1 MAADVEVIRCAAM
14 VVHNVME
21 DGCFFILKDGVRKMG
36 KTAVIFPGQGA
47 QYVGMAKDF
56 YDSFEDSKKVF
67 DEADDVLDIELKK
80 ICFEENDDIN
90 KTEYTQPAMV
100 AAEVAI
106 YEHLKNAGLKAD
118 VFAGLSLGEYSAL
131 VAAGAMT
138 LADGIKTVRRRG
150 ILMQNE
156 VPLGM
161 GGMAAVIA
169 MDADKIAE
177 ICENTP
183 GKVQIANYNCPGQIV
198 ISGEAEAVKAASA
211 ALAEAGAKRVIP
223 LNVSGPF
230 HSQMLVPAGEKL
242 YDFLQG
248 VDVAEGF
255 APYYCNADA
264 EEITDAAKVK
274 ELLKRQ
280 VYSSVRWQQTIENMI
295 ADGVDTFIEVGPG
308 KTLTGF
314 MKKINREV
322 KSINIATVDDLAKLE
337 ELNA

>member
-1 MAADVEVIRCAAM
+1 
-14 VVHNVME
+14 
-21 DGCFFILKDGVRKMG
+21 MG

-156 VPLGM
+156 APLGM

>member
-1 MAADVEVIRCAAM
+1 
-14 VVHNVME
+14 
-21 DGCFFILKDGVRKMG
+21 MG
-36 KTAVIFPGQGA
+36 TTAVIFPGQGA

-118 VFAGLSLGEYSAL
+118 VFAGLSLGEYSTL

>member
-1 MAADVEVIRCAAM
+1 
-14 VVHNVME
+14 
-21 DGCFFILKDGVRKMG
+21 MG

-56 YDSFEDSKKVF
+56 YDNFEDSKKVF
-67 DEADDVLDIELKK
+67 DEADEVLDLELKK

-264 EEITDAAKVK
+264 EEITDAAKIK

>member
-1 MAADVEVIRCAAM
+1 
-14 VVHNVME
+14 
-21 DGCFFILKDGVRKMG
+21 MG

-106 YEHLKNAGLKAD
+106 YDHLKNAGLKAD

-177 ICENTP
+177 ICDNTP

-314 MKKINREV
+314 MKKINRAV

>member
-1 MAADVEVIRCAAM
+1 
-14 VVHNVME
+14 
-21 DGCFFILKDGVRKMG
+21 MG

-56 YDSFEDSKKVF
+56 YDNFEDSKKVF

-177 ICENTP
+177 ICANTP

-248 VDVAEGF
+248 IEVAEGF

-264 EEITDAAKVK
+264 EEITDASKVK

>member
-1 MAADVEVIRCAAM
+1 MSPIVDELAAEYEGKVVIGKCDV
-14 VVHNVME
+14 
-21 DGCFFILKDGVRKMG
+21 
-36 KTAVIFPGQGA
+36 
-47 QYVGMAKDF
+47 
-56 YDSFEDSKKVF
+56 
-67 DEADDVLDIELKK
+67 
-80 ICFEENDDIN
+80 EENDDIN

>member
-1 MAADVEVIRCAAM
+1 
-14 VVHNVME
+14 
-21 DGCFFILKDGVRKMG
+21 MG

-47 QYVGMAKDF
+47 QYVRMAKDF

-67 DEADDVLDIELKK
+67 DEADDNLDIELKK

-308 KTLTGF
+308 KTLTGC

-322 KSINIATVDDLAKLE
+322 KSIKIATVDDLAKLE

>member
-1 MAADVEVIRCAAM
+1 MMYECKSITNIIKAVKE
-14 VVHNVME
+14 
-21 DGCFFILKDGVRKMG
+21 MG

-211 ALAEAGAKRVIP
+211 ALAEAGAKRVTQRKWSFP
-223 LNVSGPF
+223 L
-230 HSQMLVPAGEKL
+230 
-242 YDFLQG
+242 
-248 VDVAEGF
+248 
-255 APYYCNADA
+255 
-264 EEITDAAKVK
+264 TDACSC
-274 ELLKRQ
+274 R
-280 VYSSVRWQQTIENMI
+280 
-295 ADGVDTFIEVGPG
+295 
-308 KTLTGF
+308 
-314 MKKINREV
+314 RE
-322 KSINIATVDDLAKLE
+322 AL
-337 ELNA
+337 

>member
-1 MAADVEVIRCAAM
+1 MYECKSITNIIKAVKE
-14 VVHNVME
+14 
-21 DGCFFILKDGVRKMG
+21 MG

-264 EEITDAAKVK
+264 EEITDATKVK

>member
-1 MAADVEVIRCAAM
+1 
-14 VVHNVME
+14 
-21 DGCFFILKDGVRKMG
+21 MG
-36 KTAVIFPGQGA
+36 KTAVIFPGHGA

>member
-1 MAADVEVIRCAAM
+1 
-14 VVHNVME
+14 
-21 DGCFFILKDGVRKMG
+21 MG

-56 YDSFEDSKKVF
+56 YDNFEDSKKVF

-177 ICENTP
+177 KCENTP

>member
-1 MAADVEVIRCAAM
+1 
-14 VVHNVME
+14 
-21 DGCFFILKDGVRKMG
+21 MG

-67 DEADDVLDIELKK
+67 DEAGDVLDIELKK

>member
-1 MAADVEVIRCAAM
+1 
-14 VVHNVME
+14 
-21 DGCFFILKDGVRKMG
+21 MG

-138 LADGIKTVRRRG
+138 LADSIKTVRRRG

>member
-1 MAADVEVIRCAAM
+1 
-14 VVHNVME
+14 
-21 DGCFFILKDGVRKMG
+21 MG

-106 YEHLKNAGLKAD
+106 YDHLKNAGLKAD

-177 ICENTP
+177 ICDNTP

>member
-1 MAADVEVIRCAAM
+1 
-14 VVHNVME
+14 
-21 DGCFFILKDGVRKMG
+21 MG

-242 YDFLQG
+242 YDFLQC

>member
-1 MAADVEVIRCAAM
+1 
-14 VVHNVME
+14 
-21 DGCFFILKDGVRKMG
+21 MG

-106 YEHLKNAGLKAD
+106 YEYLKNAGLKAD

-248 VDVAEGF
+248 VDIAEGF

>member
-1 MAADVEVIRCAAM
+1 
-14 VVHNVME
+14 
-21 DGCFFILKDGVRKMG
+21 MG

-138 LADGIKTVRRRG
+138 LADGIKSVRRRG

>member
-1 MAADVEVIRCAAM
+1 
-14 VVHNVME
+14 
-21 DGCFFILKDGVRKMG
+21 MG

-177 ICENTP
+177 VCENTP

-322 KSINIATVDDLAKLE
+322 KSINIATLDDLAKLE

>member
-1 MAADVEVIRCAAM
+1 
-14 VVHNVME
+14 
-21 DGCFFILKDGVRKMG
+21 MG
-36 KTAVIFPGQGA
+36 KTAVTFPGQGA
-47 QYVGMAKDF
+47 QYVGLAKDF
-56 YDSFEDSKKVF
+56 FDSFEDSNNVF

-80 ICFEENDDIN
+80 ICFEENDDID

>member
-1 MAADVEVIRCAAM
+1 
-14 VVHNVME
+14 
-21 DGCFFILKDGVRKMG
+21 MG

-183 GKVQIANYNCPGQIV
+183 GKVQIANHNCPGQIV

>member
-1 MAADVEVIRCAAM
+1 
-14 VVHNVME
+14 
-21 DGCFFILKDGVRKMG
+21 MG

-322 KSINIATVDDLAKLE
+322 NSINIATVDDLAKLE

>member
-1 MAADVEVIRCAAM
+1 
-14 VVHNVME
+14 
-21 DGCFFILKDGVRKMG
+21 MG

-106 YEHLKNAGLKAD
+106 YEHLKNEGLKAD

-314 MKKINREV
+314 MKNINREV

>member
-1 MAADVEVIRCAAM
+1 
-14 VVHNVME
+14 
-21 DGCFFILKDGVRKMG
+21 MG

-211 ALAEAGAKRVIP
+211 ALAEAGAKRVIS

-248 VDVAEGF
+248 VDIAEGF

>member
-1 MAADVEVIRCAAM
+1 
-14 VVHNVME
+14 
-21 DGCFFILKDGVRKMG
+21 MG

-56 YDSFEDSKKVF
+56 YDNFEDSKKVF

-183 GKVQIANYNCPGQIV
+183 GKVQIANYNCPRQIV

>member
-1 MAADVEVIRCAAM
+1 
-14 VVHNVME
+14 
-21 DGCFFILKDGVRKMG
+21 MG

-56 YDSFEDSKKVF
+56 YDNFEDSKNVF
-67 DEADDVLDIELKK
+67 DEADEVLDIELKK

-169 MDADKIAE
+169 MDADRIAE

-198 ISGEAEAVKAASA
+198 ISGEAEAVKTASA

-248 VDVAEGF
+248 VEVAEGF
-255 APYYCNADA
+255 VPYYCNADA
-264 EEITDAAKVK
+264 EEITDASKVK

>member
-1 MAADVEVIRCAAM
+1 
-14 VVHNVME
+14 
-21 DGCFFILKDGVRKMG
+21 MG

-337 ELNA
+337 KLNA

>member
-1 MAADVEVIRCAAM
+1 
-14 VVHNVME
+14 
-21 DGCFFILKDGVRKMG
+21 MG

-161 GGMAAVIA
+161 VGMAAVIA

>member
-1 MAADVEVIRCAAM
+1 MYECKSITNIIKAVKE
-14 VVHNVME
+14 
-21 DGCFFILKDGVRKMG
+21 MG

-56 YDSFEDSKKVF
+56 YDSFDDSKKVF

-106 YEHLKNAGLKAD
+106 YEHLKNTGLKAD
-118 VFAGLSLGEYSAL
+118 IFAGLSLGEYSAL

-138 LADGIKTVRRRG
+138 LTDGIKTVRRRG

-242 YDFLQG
+242 YDFLQDI
-248 VDVAEGF
+248 DVAEGF

>member
-1 MAADVEVIRCAAM
+1 
-14 VVHNVME
+14 
-21 DGCFFILKDGVRKMG
+21 MG

-80 ICFEENDDIN
+80 ICFEEKDDIN

-198 ISGEAEAVKAASA
+198 ISGEAEAVKVASA

>member
-1 MAADVEVIRCAAM
+1 
-14 VVHNVME
+14 
-21 DGCFFILKDGVRKMG
+21 MG

-264 EEITDAAKVK
+264 DEITDAAKVK

>member
-1 MAADVEVIRCAAM
+1 
-14 VVHNVME
+14 
-21 DGCFFILKDGVRKMG
+21 MG

-183 GKVQIANYNCPGQIV
+183 GKVQIANYNCSGQIV

-264 EEITDAAKVK
+264 EEIIDAAKVK

>member
-1 MAADVEVIRCAAM
+1 
-14 VVHNVME
+14 
-21 DGCFFILKDGVRKMG
+21 MG

-90 KTEYTQPAMV
+90 KTEYTQPVMV

>member
-1 MAADVEVIRCAAM
+1 
-14 VVHNVME
+14 
-21 DGCFFILKDGVRKMG
+21 MG

-106 YEHLKNAGLKAD
+106 YEHLKNAGLKVD

>member
-1 MAADVEVIRCAAM
+1 
-14 VVHNVME
+14 
-21 DGCFFILKDGVRKMG
+21 MG

-138 LADGIKTVRRRG
+138 LEDGIKTVRRRG

-242 YDFLQG
+242 YDFLQ
-248 VDVAEGF
+248 DIKIADDF
-255 APYYCNADA
+255 APYYCNVDA
-264 EEITDAAKVK
+264 EEVTDAAKVK